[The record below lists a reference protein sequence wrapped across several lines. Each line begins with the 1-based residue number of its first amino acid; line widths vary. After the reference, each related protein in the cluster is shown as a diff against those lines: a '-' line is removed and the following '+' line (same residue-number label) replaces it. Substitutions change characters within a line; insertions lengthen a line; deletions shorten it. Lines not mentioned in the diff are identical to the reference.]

1 MSNYI
6 HPWNLFHEQK
16 DIFCCFFV
24 RAGSGNVGQIGD
36 AIYYAWDKTG
46 RTTATG
52 PNKQSNSTLL
62 FYVCAVMHACVWNSP
77 RYHIQCSE
85 SEKLFTDDD
94 NNGTVRAREKC
105 LLWENPIYFEK
116 TRIIKACLHSF
127 ATLFYDMIGYVGR
140 KMNSL
145 RYTRSMYIF
154 CNFCRITGSY
164 HNKSFAPVHF
174 RTCILKRRFQVYI
187 LAVACIIYMHVV
199 FFPTNIWFYLNT
211 TVLSGRGICEKVP
224 VEEINLA

>member
-94 NNGTVRAREKC
+94 NNTTTMALCVHEKSVFCEKIQFISRKRELSKLVC
-105 LLWENPIYFEK
+105 TLLQLYF
-116 TRIIKACLHSF
+116 
-127 ATLFYDMIGYVGR
+127 MIWLDTWVGR
-140 KMNSL
+140 W
-145 RYTRSMYIF
+145 I
-154 CNFCRITGSY
+154 
-164 HNKSFAPVHF
+164 P
-174 RTCILKRRFQVYI
+174 
-187 LAVACIIYMHVV
+187 
-199 FFPTNIWFYLNT
+199 
-211 TVLSGRGICEKVP
+211 
-224 VEEINLA
+224 